1 MEEKYVKTYK
11 NLDYQLG
18 GDLVKCNYCGALMYV
33 PFACGVCPE
42 CGETHYLEDVE
53 QDANFS
59 HIQYEY
65 AVIETNADYGESD
78 EIDDDGYPVAKTLDY

>member
-1 MEEKYVKTYK
+1 MEETFVKTYK
-11 NLDYQLG
+11 NLNYILG
-18 GDLVKCNYCGALMYV
+18 GDLVKCNYCGTLMYV

-65 AVIETNADYGESD
+65 AVIETYADYGESD
-78 EIDDDGYPVAKTLDY
+78 EIDDEGYIVAKVLDH

>member
-1 MEEKYVKTYK
+1 MEETFVKTYK

-42 CGETHYLEDVE
+42 CGETHYLEDIE
-53 QDANFS
+53 QDADFAK
-59 HIQYEY
+59 IRYEY
-65 AVIETNADYGESD
+65 AIIETYADYGEGD
-78 EIDDDGYPVAKTLDY
+78 EIDSEGYPVVKVLDH